1 MGYGQMNAMSNPAYG
16 NMNRSMYQPSPSP
29 QQFGMQSTAAQQS
42 GMQSWSQAPGSMP
55 QYGQGFQ

>member
-1 MGYGQMNAMSNPAYG
+1 MNAMANPAYG